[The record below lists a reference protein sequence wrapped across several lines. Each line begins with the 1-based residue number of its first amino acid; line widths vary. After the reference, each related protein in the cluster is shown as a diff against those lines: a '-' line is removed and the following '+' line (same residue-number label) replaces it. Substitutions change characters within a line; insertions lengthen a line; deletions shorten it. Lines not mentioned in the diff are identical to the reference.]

1 MGDVGD
7 GRNEGPMDMA
17 MEMVTP
23 ATSIEA
29 ESAGVTKFQPME
41 RNEHGK
47 WTRRS
52 EAPAAP

>member
-7 GRNEGPMDMA
+7 GRNEGSMDMA
-17 MEMVTP
+17 MEMATP

-47 WTRRS
+47 WRRRS